1 MYECST
7 ELDPPQTSWLRQS
20 ASLVDKTE
28 EIGHSDDSIDDNMMK
43 NSDEKSELRYT
54 SNYL

>member
-54 SNYL
+54 S